1 MRQAVPSKKE
11 VLSSLCLF
19 FEVDLSVSPCPQYIL
34 PFEETL
40 TKSAI
45 SRILE

>member
-1 MRQAVPSKKE
+1 MGQAVPSKKE
-11 VLSSLCLF
+11 VLSSICKF

-34 PFEETL
+34 TFEETL

-45 SRILE
+45 Q